1 MNSKDQ
7 PSWALG
13 PFICPENENPI
24 ITPNKDSIFECPM
37 RKAPVHWE
45 ALHTFN
51 PTAIVKDDKVFLFY
65 RAEDD
70 SGPMQIGGHTSRLGL
85 AESDDGIHFTC
96 QPTPV
101 FYPDNDKQRKNEW
114 DGGCEDPR
122 IVESDD
128 GRYILT
134 YTQYNHHLPRFS
146 YRQFN
151 RSYALGEIWSRISA
165 FLASFRI
172 ILTKSAS
179 IITTLKG
186 GRLITVKIAGQYW
199 MYWGKRWLRTAT
211 SPDLIHWTPQSAII
225 HPRPGLFDS
234 QLTEAGPPAVMTK
247 DGIIMIYNGKIHASQ
262 GDSTLPPEIYAGG
275 QILCDPSDPRKVL
288 GRLDHPFYKPEMPF
302 ERTGQYIAGTTFL
315 EGLVYFHEKWF
326 IYYGCADSFVGV
338 AVWDPNNNS

>member
-13 PFICPENENPI
+13 PFIRPENENPI

-65 RAEDD
+65 RAEND

-85 AESDDGIHFTC
+85 AESDNGIHFTR

-134 YTQYNHHLPRFS
+134 YTQYNHHLPRLAIAS
-146 YRQFN
+146 STDLMHWEKY
-151 RSYALGEIWSRISA
+151 GPA
-165 FLASFRI
+165 FQRFLHPFEST
-172 ILTKSAS
+172 LTKSAS

-199 MYWGKRWLRTAT
+199 MYWGN
-211 SPDLIHWTPQSAII
+211 
-225 HPRPGLFDS
+225 
-234 QLTEAGPPAVMTK
+234 AGYA
-247 DGIIMIYNGKIHASQ
+247 
-262 GDSTLPPEIYAGG
+262 LPPH
-275 QILCDPSDPRKVL
+275 Q
-288 GRLDHPFYKPEMPF
+288 
-302 ERTGQYIAGTTFL
+302 T
-315 EGLVYFHEKWF
+315 
-326 IYYGCADSFVGV
+326 
-338 AVWDPNNNS
+338 